1 MKALAKALC
10 QTPIDAKS
18 FGLCFICIKDRV
30 NMQNESNIVYLWL
43 FNSGIIETT
52 HMENVFNP

>member
-1 MKALAKALC
+1 MLC

-18 FGLCFICIKDRV
+18 FGLRFICLKDHV
-30 NMQNESNIVYLWL
+30 NMQNKSNIVYLWL

-52 HMENVFNP
+52 HMEYVFNPW